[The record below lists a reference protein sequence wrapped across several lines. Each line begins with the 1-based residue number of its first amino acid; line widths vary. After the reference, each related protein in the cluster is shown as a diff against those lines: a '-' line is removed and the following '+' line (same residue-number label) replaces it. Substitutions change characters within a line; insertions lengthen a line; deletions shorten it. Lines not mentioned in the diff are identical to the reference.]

1 METVGYQYSSHN
13 RGPAGKY
20 SSSMAEMEMEK
31 LSVSTQQLVAARQ
44 ALCDALRKTKELGV
58 ALDRSE
64 SKLRS
69 IGGRLPL
76 LERAMAPL
84 LVQTSSAR
92 CLATQIE
99 EAVNPAKLVLKKFEE
114 LRALEVI
121 SSIERERERRREL

>member
-1 METVGYQYSSHN
+1 MGYHYSSHN

-20 SSSMAEMEMEK
+20 NNSMAEMEMEK
-31 LSVSTQQLVAARQ
+31 LSVSTQQLIGARQ

-92 CLATQIE
+92 CVATQIE

-121 SSIERERERRREL
+121 SRIERERDR